1 MNSKK
6 PTAACSASRYPAGRG
21 PQKSPD
27 TLLRQARCDS
37 SLKSIAFAATLGT
50 LTRLRDL
57 GPLIA
62 PLGFIALLVGGV
74 LWAFWDA
81 TGLPTVYQSYMT
93 QECVRVEFI
102 DGSPGD
108 CSNLPDRYHHVWVE

>member
-1 MNSKK
+1 MSYKK
-6 PTAACSASRYPAGRG
+6 PSSAYMADRCRAGQSPR
-21 PQKSPD
+21 KSPD

-57 GPLIA
+57 GSLIA
-62 PLGFIALLVGGV
+62 PLGFIALLLGGV

-93 QECVRVEFI
+93 QECVKVELI

-108 CSNLPDRYHHVWVE
+108 CSNLPDRYHRVWVE